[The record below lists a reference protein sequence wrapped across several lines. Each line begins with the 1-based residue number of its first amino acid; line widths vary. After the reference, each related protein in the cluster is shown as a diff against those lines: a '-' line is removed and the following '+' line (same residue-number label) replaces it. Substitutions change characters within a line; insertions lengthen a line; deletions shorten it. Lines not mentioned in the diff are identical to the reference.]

1 MLIEE
6 IKKASYRYNDIVI
19 GDLFYIDDSQLPFA
33 EADGKRKIYMK
44 MLNGMVDL
52 QSGTVRV
59 FTNEE
64 QQNYACIKVEGKLNW
79 WAK

>member
-6 IKKASYRYNDIVI
+6 IKKTSYHYNDIVI
-19 GDLFYIDDSQLPFA
+19 GDLFYIDEVYG

-64 QQNYACIKVEGKLNW
+64 QQNYTCVKVKGKLNW
-79 WAK
+79 WAE